1 MSKLL
6 RWGLPMVFVAL
17 VLGVVV
23 RNHCVL
29 DTQKLNAAIKTQLP
43 PGTPK
48 AQVIQFIQA
57 RKPLYWND
65 DGAHVWAR
73 IVGRAGNLIYRKDVI
88 LDFEFDTS
96 GRMLSY
102 SEKVYLSFI

>member
-6 RWGLPMVFVAL
+6 RRSLPIALVAL
-17 VLGVVV
+17 AVGFMLH
-23 RNHCVL
+23 NHYVL
-29 DTQKLNAAIKTQLP
+29 DTQKLDAAIRAQLP
-43 PGTPK
+43 PGASK
-48 AQVIQFIQA
+48 AQVIHFLQA
-57 RKPLYWND
+57 RKPIYCD
-65 DGAHVWAR
+65 DEGAHVRAR

-96 GRMLSY
+96 SRMLSY

>member
-1 MSKLL
+1 MSKFL
-6 RWGLPMVFVAL
+6 RWSLPIAL
-17 VLGVVV
+17 VVLVAGFML
-23 RNHCVL
+23 HSHYVL
-29 DTQKLNAAIKTQLP
+29 DTQKLDAAIKAQLP
-43 PGTPK
+43 PGTSK

-65 DGAHVWAR
+65 DGSHVWAR

-88 LDFEFDTS
+88 LDFEFDTG